1 MEDNEQKVLC
11 KRKKKKKV
19 FAEKRINEEL
29 ILLRKNMFVISAQ

>member
-1 MEDNEQKVLC
+1 MNKKFFAKE
-11 KRKKKKKV
+11 KKKKV

>member
-1 MEDNEQKVLC
+1 MNKKFFAKE
-11 KRKKKKKV
+11 KKKKKV

>member
-11 KRKKKKKV
+11 KRKKKV